1 MFWENTCDQN
11 LELDGEGEWYET
23 AGGIF
28 HFVGQGKGVDD
39 IQSMVKWFM
48 CVCMCGGRM

>member
-1 MFWENTCDQN
+1 MFRENTYDQN

-28 HFVGQGKGVDD
+28 HFVGLGKGVND
-39 IQSMVKWFM
+39 IQSMTK
-48 CVCMCGGRM
+48 